1 MKYFILDPEVAGS
14 LGPKTEM
21 DTTVHPPT
29 VTKLH
34 YEVDAWL
41 GDDIVQSFP
50 CYLVSERLKTKLK
63 LIKPSG
69 LSFASAEVTPS
80 DNFDELKHGRE
91 LPKLYWMKVSGAP
104 GSDDFG
110 LTSDARLVVSE
121 GVLEEMKQLQFNHCD
136 VKQFRC

>member
-1 MKYFILDPEVAGS
+1 MKYYILDPEVAGS
-14 LGPKTEM
+14 LGPKTAI

-29 VTKLH
+29 VTSLH
-34 YEVDAWL
+34 FVVDAWL

-50 CYLVSERLKTKLK
+50 CYLVSEALKTRLKA
-63 LIKPSG
+63 IKPSG
-69 LSFASAEVTPS
+69 LTFSSAEITVS
-80 DNFDELKHGRE
+80 DNFEELNRGRK
-91 LPKLYWMKVSGAP
+91 LPKLSWMKVSGAP

-121 GVLEEMKQLQFNHCD
+121 RVLGEMKDLQFGHCG

>member
-14 LGPKTEM
+14 LGPRSVVN
-21 DTTVHPPT
+21 TTVHPPT

-34 YEVDAWL
+34 FVVDAWL

-50 CYLVSERLKTKLK
+50 CYLVTEELKSRLKAIT
-63 LIKPSG
+63 PSG
-69 LSFASAEVTPS
+69 LEFASAEITPA
-80 DNFDELKHGRE
+80 DNFEELNRGRK
-91 LPKLYWMKVSGAP
+91 LPKLSWMKVIGSP
-104 GSDDFG
+104 GSDDLG

-121 GVLEEMKQLQFNHCD
+121 RILGEMRHLQIDRCE